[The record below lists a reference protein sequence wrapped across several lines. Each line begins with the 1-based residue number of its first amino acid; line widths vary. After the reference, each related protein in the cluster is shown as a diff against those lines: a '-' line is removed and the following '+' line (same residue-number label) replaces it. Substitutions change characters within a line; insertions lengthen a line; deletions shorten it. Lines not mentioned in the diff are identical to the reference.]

1 MNAFII
7 AVIFLLAALGA
18 TLAGFYL
25 RSRLPEHHVSEHS
38 RGVIVLSTKLV
49 ATMTA
54 LLLGLLVSSANDAL
68 QTFNG
73 GLEKMGARLA
83 VLDRVLGAY
92 GPETREA
99 RHMLREHLVLTIGV
113 GWPEERRRLEGYQL
127 PPELA
132 AADSFPAAM
141 AIDPA
146 NPVRAL
152 AAGAFLARLE
162 NEILG
167 LAPQDATQRWRQ
179 TEALSL
185 VGRIA
190 EDHWLLAEKVQD
202 AMPRTL
208 LVLLLAW
215 LMILFTTFGL
225 FAPRNATVTTVFVLC
240 AFSAAAAVFVI
251 LEMNSVTSGMMKAS
265 VEPLIKALRVIGR

>member
-1 MNAFII
+1 MNAVIV

-73 GLEKMGARLA
+73 GLEKMGAQLA
-83 VLDRVLGAY
+83 ALDRVLVAY

-99 RHMLREHLVLTIGV
+99 RHMLRSHVALTVAV
-113 GWPEERRRLEGYQL
+113 GWPEERQRLVGFQL
-127 PPELA
+127 PAELA
-132 AADSFPAAM
+132 AVDNLPAAM

-146 NPVRAL
+146 NPTRAL
-152 AAGAFLARLE
+152 VAGAFLAKLE

-179 TEALSL
+179 AEALSL

-190 EDHWLLAEKVQD
+190 EEHWLLAEKVQE
-202 AMPRTL
+202 AMPHTL

-265 VEPLIKALRVIGR
+265 AEPLIKALRVIGK